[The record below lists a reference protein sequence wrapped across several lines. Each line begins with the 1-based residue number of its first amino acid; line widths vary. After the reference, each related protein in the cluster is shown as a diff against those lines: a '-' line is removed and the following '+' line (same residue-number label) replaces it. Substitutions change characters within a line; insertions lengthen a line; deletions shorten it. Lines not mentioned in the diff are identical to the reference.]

1 MKKVLSILSIV
12 ILGSA
17 VGVSR
22 GEEKPKFEDAAVA
35 EKELRVEESTNGKSI
50 REMRDKVR
58 ELWPEIVFEK
68 DGKPVEYVATL
79 ETDEGPVV
87 IEFYPQEAPNHAR
100 NFIALAKA
108 GFYDGL
114 IFHRCIPGFMI
125 QGGCP
130 LGRGTG
136 GPGYNLKAEFNGKP
150 HKRGVL
156 SMARSADPDSAG
168 SQFFIC
174 VAPANFLDRQY
185 SAFGE
190 VKSGMEAVD
199 KIVARPTGREDRP
212 RNPVK
217 INSVKI
223 AIKGEEPGQ

>member
-1 MKKVLSILSIV
+1 
-12 ILGSA
+12 
-17 VGVSR
+17 
-22 GEEKPKFEDAAVA
+22 
-35 EKELRVEESTNGKSI
+35 
-50 REMRDKVR
+50 MRDKVR

-79 ETDEGPVV
+79 ETDEGPIV
-87 IEFYPQEAPNHAR
+87 IEFYPKDAPNHVR

-114 IFHRCIPGFMI
+114 IFHRCIKGFMI

-130 LGRGTG
+130 EGRGSG
-136 GPGYNLKAEFNGKP
+136 GPGYDLKAEFNGKT

-156 SMARSADPDSAG
+156 SMARAQDPDSAG

-174 VAPANFLDRQY
+174 VAPAEFLDRQY

-212 RNPVK
+212 RTPVK

-223 AIKGEEPGQ
+223 SVKGEEPAK